1 MTKFDDCAERRRARA
16 ERAARWLALGLAAAL
31 AFGAEE
37 AKAQGVFQCPA
48 ASPPVTAVFPRGFDL
63 RLLTTDHLRAV
74 FRAAGPIFIPT
85 EPVECG
91 FVDDGDRN
99 VVVRNPRITS
109 TQDYVPGIYA
119 WRQRSDGDLVVYVHS
134 VDATGEPQHFHP
146 IDHGRYAARTMGDG
160 EFNVGW
166 ESHGIHAEHTGGT
179 GRVAIDFRDLSLST
193 GGGRDAHGIWA
204 FQQGAYVFEDG
215 RTRRAKGA
223 VIVNVIESE
232 RDRYGRVRPVVGTRG
247 VDSDAIRAE
256 YTRAAARG
264 HIVVTVEGYTIA
276 TGGIVPAGPQFRQL
290 GTEDSDLL
298 PSLTG
303 RGSRGIYAY
312 HEGLGDI
319 RVAVTDSHILTWG
332 VGAHGILADHTG
344 RSETIVNENGPAEVR
359 EGGGA
364 IDIDVTGGEIRTA
377 GANALGIHG
386 WHRSGGGVAVVATK
400 RYGSRAPGRRLSL

>member
-1 MTKFDDCAERRRARA
+1 M
-16 ERAARWLALGLAAAL
+16 
-31 AFGAEE
+31 
-37 AKAQGVFQCPA
+37 
-48 ASPPVTAVFPRGFDL
+48 
-63 RLLTTDHLRAV
+63 
-74 FRAAGPIFIPT
+74 
-85 EPVECG
+85 
-91 FVDDGDRN
+91 
-99 VVVRNPRITS
+99 
-109 TQDYVPGIYA
+109 
-119 WRQRSDGDLVVYVHS
+119 VYVHS

-146 IDHGRYAARTMGDG
+146 IDHRRYAARTMGDG

-215 RTRRAKGA
+215 RARRAKGA
-223 VIVNVIESE
+223 VIVNVIE
-232 RDRYGRVRPVVGTRG
+232 RDRDGRVRPVVGTRG

-264 HIVVTVEGYTIA
+264 QIVVTVGGYTIA

-312 HEGLGDI
+312 HEGLGGI
-319 RVAVTDSHILTWG
+319 RVAVTDSRILTRG
-332 VGAHGILADHTG
+332 AGAHGILADHTG

-359 EGGGA
+359 TGGGA
-364 IDIDVTGGEIRTA
+364 IDVTGGEIRTA